1 MSRYLVTGAAGFIG
15 SHLTE
20 ALLADGHEV
29 IGVDAYTDYYARDL
43 KERNLTTARDFETF
57 AFVEADLSTA
67 PIATLTSDVDGIFHL
82 AAQPGVRQSWGDAF
96 GVYLKDNVHVTQ
108 RLLEAAGSRAR
119 VVFASSSSV
128 YGEAEVF
135 PTSEEVGPKPVSP
148 YGVTKLTCEHLART
162 YASAAGV
169 VVVCLRYFSVYGPR
183 QRPDMAFTKMISSLL
198 SGEPFTLFGDGA
210 QVRDFTYV
218 GDVVAATRSA
228 MIAPC
233 PADVY
238 NVGGGCPTSMREA
251 ISLCEQV
258 TGRQLQ
264 LIARGEVIGDPA
276 RTGADTGRI
285 RTDLG
290 WQPRTALRDGLAAQA
305 QSSAEVAFAV

>member
-20 ALLADGHEV
+20 ALLDDGHEV

-43 KERNLTTARDFETF
+43 KERNLTAAREFETF
-57 AFVEADLSTA
+57 AFVEADLCTVSLA
-67 PIATLTSDVDGIFHL
+67 PLTNEVDGIFHL
-82 AAQPGVRQSWGDAF
+82 AAQPGVRQSWGDCF

-108 RLLEAAGSRAR
+108 RLLEAAAGRAR

-128 YGEAEVF
+128 YGEAGIF
-135 PTSEEVGPKPVSP
+135 PTSEDVSPRPVSP

-162 YASAAGV
+162 YASAAGLD
-169 VVVCLRYFSVYGPR
+169 VVCLRYFSVYGPR

-198 SGEPFTLFGDGA
+198 RGEPFTLFGDGA

-228 MIAPC
+228 MTARR

-238 NVGGGCPTSMREA
+238 NVGGGCPTSVREA
-251 ISLCEQV
+251 IRLCEETV
-258 TGRQLQ
+258 GRRLQ
-264 LIARGEVIGDPA
+264 LILRGEAIGDPA
-276 RTGADTGRI
+276 STAADTGRI
-285 RTDLG
+285 RADLG
-290 WQPRTALRDGLAAQA
+290 WRPRTDLRDGLAAQA
-305 QSSAEVAFAV
+305 QASAGVALAV